1 MREPDVFNRAEVDM
15 RNGRMRR
22 ACVIGL
28 LAVAAACKT
37 VPTAQPVRGG
47 AVIPLEQKMTW
58 MLQLEDQRILKLP
71 EPPPPAEPT
80 PPPKGRR
87 PAAQPVTPPVAA
99 ADLLKLAT
107 DAEPR
112 VRRRAAVAIGR
123 VGLKEGVPALTPLL
137 ADTDRDVR
145 QAAAFA
151 LGLIGDASASSALL
165 PLLADPDPMVR
176 GRAAEAVGLLA
187 AQAPDSG
194 VGSLAQS
201 AASAVSKMA
210 AEYARSAEVTAM
222 EPDGERW
229 PAAPEA
235 EAFKLGIFAL
245 VRLRAYDALAAAV
258 LDQSGRPV
266 SNWWPVAYAL
276 HRVNDPRAA
285 PPLKL
290 LAQVKG
296 RYTPAFAARGLGGAK
311 DPSAGDLL
319 VTMIDTTSRPREV
332 VASAIRAIAQLGVPQ
347 AGGKLA
353 ALASDPKMEP
363 NLRLEA
369 VGALG
374 TLKATEQLP
383 YVQDLITDEWP
394 AMRAAALRAA
404 AAIDPDVFTLT
415 LSGLET
421 DRHWLGRAAL
431 AETLATLRPEVANER
446 LITMLQDEDR
456 RVIPS
461 VLRALVRVKA
471 PGVDNILLTYLKEA
485 DYAVRE
491 AAASLLADL
500 KPQGGLAALR
510 EAYTAALPDSAY
522 GARAAAMEAVAAYGG
537 AEAIEGVRPALT
549 DKDWAVRVRAAELL
563 TKLEPASDHRLEIRP
578 APGTAAAPYDDPQL
592 TAPPYSPHAF
602 IETTKGTIEFE
613 LAVIDAPQTTRNFM
627 ALVRKGF
634 FNGFEVHRV
643 VANFVVQDGD
653 PRGDGEGGPGYTI
666 RDELNE
672 RPYLRGTV
680 GMALSWRDTG
690 GSQFFITHS
699 PQPHLDARY
708 TAFGHVVNGMDV
720 VDRIQVGDVIQRIR
734 VWDGKGWQ

>member
-1 MREPDVFNRAEVDM
+1 MK
-15 RNGRMRR
+15 NGRMHRV
-22 ACVIGL
+22 CVIGSL
-28 LAVAAACKT
+28 VVAASCKT
-37 VPTAQPVRGG
+37 VPTAPPGRGV
-47 AVIPLEQKMTW
+47 VIPYDQKMTW
-58 MLQLEDQRILKLP
+58 MLQLEDQRLLKLP
-71 EPPPPAEPT
+71 EAPPQPEPAAPPQRGGRPVAQPVPPPPA
-80 PPPKGRR
+80 GG
-87 PAAQPVTPPVAA
+87 
-99 ADLLKLAT
+99 ADLLKLVT

-137 ADTDRDVR
+137 ADSDSDIR

-151 LGLIGDASASSALL
+151 LGLIGDAAASSALL
-165 PLLADPDPMVR
+165 PLLADPVPMVR

-187 AQAPDSG
+187 DQAPESG

-201 AASAVSKMA
+201 AASAISKMA
-210 AEYARSAEVTAM
+210 AEYARSAAITAM
-222 EPDGERW
+222 DPDDERW

-266 SNWWPVAYAL
+266 STWWPVAYAL
-276 HRVNDPRAA
+276 QRVNDPRAA
-285 PPLKL
+285 PALKQ
-290 LAQVKG
+290 LALVKG

-311 DPSAGDLL
+311 DQSAGDLL
-319 VTMIDTTSRPREV
+319 VTMIDATGQPREV
-332 VASAIRAIAQLGVPQ
+332 VASAIRAIAQLGVHQ

-374 TLKATEQLP
+374 TLKAAEQLP

-394 AMRAAALRAA
+394 AMRAGALRAA
-404 AAIDPDVFTLT
+404 AAIDPDVFILT
-415 LSGLET
+415 LSGLEI

-431 AETLATLRPEVANER
+431 ADALATLRPEVAIDR
-446 LITMLQDEDR
+446 LATMLQDEDR

-461 VLRALVRVKA
+461 VLRGLVRIKA
-471 PGVDNILLTYLKEA
+471 PGVDKILLAQLNEA

-491 AAASLLADL
+491 AAASLLGEL
-500 KPQGGLAALR
+500 KPQGGSAALR
-510 EAYTAALPDSAY
+510 EAYKAAQSDAAY
-522 GARAAAMEAVAAYGG
+522 GARAAAVEAIAAYGG
-537 AEAIEGVRPALT
+537 AEAIEGVRVALA

-578 APGTAAAPYDDPQL
+578 VPGPPAAAYDDQQL
-592 TAPPYSPHAF
+592 MTPPYSPHAF
-602 IETTKGTIEFE
+602 VETTKGTIEFE

-627 ALVRKGF
+627 ALARKGF

-643 VANFVVQDGD
+643 VPNFVVQDGD